1 MAELTITE
9 EQVHSEEIDV
19 LVHSSGALCLL
30 SRETRAD
37 PTSSVDSLDTYT
49 RRPDCFGRAAK
60 HIRTQCAE
68 IDMEEDERVKGAP
81 SQILRTTRTNHA
93 TAAIAMTL
101 CELSTAKHYSPPLE
115 CSLFLSDSDTN
126 SVMSNDA
133 QSNCVE

>member
-1 MAELTITE
+1 
-9 EQVHSEEIDV
+9 
-19 LVHSSGALCLL
+19 
-30 SRETRAD
+30 
-37 PTSSVDSLDTYT
+37 SLDTYT

-115 CSLFLSDSDTN
+115 CSLFLSESDTN

-133 QSNCVE
+133 QSNCVEALSRSAQYWSSYSGYLREVRKWTTILM